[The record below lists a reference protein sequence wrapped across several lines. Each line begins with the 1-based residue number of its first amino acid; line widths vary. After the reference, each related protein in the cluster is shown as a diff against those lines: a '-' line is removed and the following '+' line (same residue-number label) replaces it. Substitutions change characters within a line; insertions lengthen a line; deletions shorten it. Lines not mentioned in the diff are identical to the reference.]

1 MELQDLTP
9 AEIAAESGQPPT
21 VVKVREV
28 PAAIEAREA
37 LLVAITQETRTVVD
51 KHPGQ
56 ASSALVE
63 LAQAYALLA
72 TTSTPVATTGG
83 SVLVPVQGRAG
94 GHQVGLCLELEP

>member
-9 AEIAAESGQPPT
+9 VETAAESGQPPT
-21 VVKVREV
+21 MVKVREV

-37 LLVAITQETRTVVD
+37 LLVAIAQETRAVVD

-56 ASSALVE
+56 ASSALAE

-72 TTSTPVATTGG
+72 TTSC
-83 SVLVPVQGRAG
+83 R
-94 GHQVGLCLELEP
+94 